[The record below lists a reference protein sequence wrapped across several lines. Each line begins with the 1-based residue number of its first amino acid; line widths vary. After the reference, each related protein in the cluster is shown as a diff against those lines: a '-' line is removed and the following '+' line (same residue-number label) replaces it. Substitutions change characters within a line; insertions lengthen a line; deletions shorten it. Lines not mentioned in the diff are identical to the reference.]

1 MDFLNG
7 TGLFLQ
13 TAVQMGTPLLFGT
26 LGGILCEKVGHLNL
40 GVEGMMLLGAVMGFL
55 TALKTGNPLLAVI
68 VSGLAGVAGA
78 LIYAVITVTFRGNQ
92 TVTGLV
98 LTIFGTGISSFIGQ
112 NLAGLSLPEGLLAAL
127 GIHNIPGLSAIPVI
141 GTALFK
147 QSIYVHI
154 GWISAV
160 VIYIYLRKTR
170 MGLSMRVVGEN
181 PAAADASGINI
192 TLYKYIHILLGG
204 FLCGLGGSYLSL
216 VFVPRWQDEIT
227 AGMGWIA
234 IALVIFST
242 WNPAKAIFGA
252 YLFGALRGV
261 ALKMQNVPLRLFGN
275 NITIDSALLDML
287 PYIMTIAVLVFITL
301 RKKKENQAPAWLGN
315 AYFREDR

>member
-1 MDFLNG
+1 MDFS
-7 TGLFLQ
+7 TSAGLFLQ

-55 TALKTGNPLLAVI
+55 TALKTGNPFLAVL
-68 VSGLAGVAGA
+68 VSGLAGLAGA
-78 LIYAVITVTFRGNQ
+78 LIYAITTVTFRGNQ

-98 LTIFGTGISSFIGQ
+98 LTIFGTGVSSFIGQ
-112 NLAGLSLPEGLLAAL
+112 SLTGQSLPENLSMAL
-127 GIHNIPGLSAIPVI
+127 GIKNIPLLSSIPI
-141 GTALFK
+141 FGTAMFK
-147 QSIYVHI
+147 QSIYIHI
-154 GWISAV
+154 GWICAII
-160 VIYIYLRKTR
+160 IYIYLKKTR

-192 TLYKYIHILLGG
+192 TLYKYVHILLGG

-261 ALKMQNVPLRLFGN
+261 ALKMQNVPLTLFGN
-275 NITIDSALLDML
+275 KITIDSAMLDML
-287 PYIMTIAVLVFITL
+287 PYAMTIAVLVFITL
-301 RKKKENQAPAWLGN
+301 RKKKENQAPAWLGS

>member
-1 MDFLNG
+1 
-7 TGLFLQ
+7 
-13 TAVQMGTPLLFGT
+13 
-26 LGGILCEKVGHLNL
+26 
-40 GVEGMMLLGAVMGFL
+40 
-55 TALKTGNPLLAVI
+55 
-68 VSGLAGVAGA
+68 
-78 LIYAVITVTFRGNQ
+78 
-92 TVTGLV
+92 
-98 LTIFGTGISSFIGQ
+98 
-112 NLAGLSLPEGLLAAL
+112 
-127 GIHNIPGLSAIPVI
+127 
-141 GTALFK
+141 
-147 QSIYVHI
+147 
-154 GWISAV
+154 
-160 VIYIYLRKTR
+160 
-170 MGLSMRVVGEN
+170 MRVVGEN